1 MKGIIISVNYNNY
14 DVTLNFI
21 KSLSKLNRFS
31 DNEVI
36 IINNSS
42 KIDDDRILNEY
53 VFSNK
58 LLNVSVYASENFG
71 YFGSISCWLKKT
83 NLNLSKYDYVI
94 ICNNDII
101 IEDVNF
107 FEQLIENINKADV
120 IAPAIISLLTL
131 KNQNPYRENKITK
144 VQKILYKI
152 YNTNYYLASMSLFLW
167 KGLKSLRK
175 TKYSEDK
182 SERNIYSGHGS
193 FMIFSSQ
200 FFQKGGYI
208 DENLFLYGEEESI
221 TGIAN
226 ELNMTIKFI
235 PELVVMHDEHKAT
248 DSTNFTKS
256 IYNYQRT
263 AYLYIK
269 NKYDHIY

>member
-14 DVTLNFI
+14 DITLKFI

-36 IINNSS
+36 IINNGS
-42 KIDDDRILNEY
+42 KFDDDRILNEY
-53 VFSNK
+53 VYSNK
-58 LLNVSVYASENFG
+58 LLNVSVCASVNFG
-71 YFGSISCWLKKT
+71 YFGSISYWLKET
-83 NLNLSKYDYVI
+83 NLNFSKYDYVI

-101 IEDVNF
+101 IEEVNF
-107 FEQLIENINKADV
+107 FELLIENINKADV

-131 KNQNPYRENKITK
+131 KNQNPYREDKITK

-152 YNTNYYLASMSLFLW
+152 YNTNYYLAALSLVLW

-175 TKYSEDK
+175 TKYSEDT

-235 PELVVMHDEHKAT
+235 PELVVLHDEHKAT
-248 DSTNFTKS
+248 DSNNFTKS